1 MMERIAGR
9 DVSPTIYVV
18 DDDRAVRDS
27 LHRLFS
33 SANLPVKTY
42 ACAKDFLVALSLDT
56 AGCVVL
62 DVRMPGMT
70 GFELQRYLSRQSIE
84 IPIVMIT
91 GHGSPAMARR
101 AMEAGAFEFMVK
113 PLDGQD
119 VLEVVAKA
127 IDAGTKAHQQGDR
140 PA

>member
-1 MMERIAGR
+1 MMEPIPGR
-9 DVSPTIYVV
+9 DVSPTVYVI

-42 ACAKDFLVALSLDT
+42 ARAKDFLTTLSPEM

-62 DVRMPGMT
+62 DVRMPGMN
-70 GFELQRYLSRQSIE
+70 GFELQRYLSKQSIDV
-84 IPIVMIT
+84 PVVMIT
-91 GHGSPAMARR
+91 GHGNPAMARR
-101 AMEAGAFEFMVK
+101 AKRAGAFDFIVK

-119 VLEVVAKA
+119 VLDVIAKA
-127 IDAGTKAHQQGDR
+127 IDAGMKIRRRDGR
-140 PA
+140 PT

>member
-1 MMERIAGR
+1 MTEPIPDR
-9 DVSPTIYVV
+9 DVASTVYVI

-42 ACAKDFLVALSLDT
+42 ACAKDFLITLSPEM

-70 GFELQRYLSRQSIE
+70 GFELQRCLSKRSIDV
-84 IPIVMIT
+84 PVVMIT
-91 GHGSPAMARR
+91 GHGSPALARR
-101 AMEAGAFEFMVK
+101 AKRAGAFDFMVK

-119 VLEVVAKA
+119 VLNVVAMA
-127 IDAGTKAHQQGDR
+127 IDAGRKIHRRDDR
-140 PA
+140 PN